1 MAGYLSRPS
10 LPSVENGGPIPKNF
24 EDRMRYPLCPICV
37 GLTLGKC
44 KFVFND
50 WASSRVDT
58 PGEEDEETPQ
68 SVTSVETDL
77 VTREGFEPAPISIE
91 TKQTLASLQTP
102 TNTETIKTRNVMVG
116 AVKAASM
123 MMYATVFQAL
133 LNRVEALEMD
143 RDNAIIQ
150 LGNLRI

>member
-1 MAGYLSRPS
+1 MPQAEGTLSS
-10 LPSVENGGPIPKNF
+10 
-24 EDRMRYPLCPICV
+24 
-37 GLTLGKC
+37 
-44 KFVFND
+44 
-50 WASSRVDT
+50 
-58 PGEEDEETPQ
+58 
-68 SVTSVETDL
+68 
-77 VTREGFEPAPISIE
+77 REGFEPAPISIE

-102 TNTETIKTRNVMVG
+102 TNTETIKTINVMVG

-143 RDNAIIQ
+143 RDNAITQ